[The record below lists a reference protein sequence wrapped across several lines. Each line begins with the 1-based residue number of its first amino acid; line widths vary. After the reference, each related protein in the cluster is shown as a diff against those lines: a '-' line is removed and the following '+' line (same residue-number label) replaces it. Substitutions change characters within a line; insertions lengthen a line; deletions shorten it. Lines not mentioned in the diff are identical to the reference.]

1 MKSLALPICILI
13 IMSLI
18 VNPGFGLSSL
28 EKVSLSET
36 GLVNRSGT
44 PIGTNVNINQQAL
57 VSSKI
62 TNMQDAS
69 QDFIYIV
76 QIKNEEGVVVKI
88 GWITGNLTKNQKFV
102 PAVSWVPTTQ
112 GTFTI
117 EIYVWDGLDQK
128 RHNYEALTDVV
139 KFTVIS
145 S

>member
-1 MKSLALPICILI
+1 MKLTAIPISVLI

-18 VNPGFGLSSL
+18 ANPIFGLSSL

-36 GLVNRSGT
+36 GLVNRSGI
-44 PIGTNVNINQQAL
+44 PIGSNVNINQQAL

-62 TNMQDAS
+62 TNMQDTS

-76 QIKNEEGVVVKI
+76 QIKNEDDIVIKI
-88 GWITGNLTKNQKFV
+88 GWITGNLTKQQKFV

-112 GTFTI
+112 GTFTV

>member
-1 MKSLALPICILI
+1 MKLSAIPISVLI
-13 IMSLI
+13 IMSLFA
-18 VNPGFGLSSL
+18 NPIFGLSSL

-44 PIGTNVNINQQAL
+44 SIGPNVNINQQAL

-62 TNMQDAS
+62 TNMQDTS

-76 QIKNEEGVVVKI
+76 QIKNEDDIVIKI
-88 GWITGNLTKNQKFV
+88 GWITGNLTKQQKFV

-112 GTFTI
+112 GTFTV

-128 RHNYEALTDVV
+128 KHNYEALTDVV